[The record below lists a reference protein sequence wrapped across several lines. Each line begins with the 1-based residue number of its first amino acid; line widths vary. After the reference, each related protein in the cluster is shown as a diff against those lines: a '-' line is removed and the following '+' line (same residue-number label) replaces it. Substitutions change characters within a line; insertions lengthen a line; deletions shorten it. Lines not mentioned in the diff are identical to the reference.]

1 MLTPSREEALPV
13 ALAVDCPTSYQS
25 TPISSSLPIIPQDD
39 SRGFALPTIAE

>member
-25 TPISSSLPIIPQDD
+25 ISSSLPIIPQDD